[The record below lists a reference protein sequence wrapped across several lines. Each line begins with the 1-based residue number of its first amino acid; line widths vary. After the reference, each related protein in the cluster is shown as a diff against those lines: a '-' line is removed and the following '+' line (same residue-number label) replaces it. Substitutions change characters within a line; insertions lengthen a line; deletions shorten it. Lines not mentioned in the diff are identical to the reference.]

1 MTFATRVLAV
11 LVAITATSSAAFAGG
26 GDDPPPP
33 DRCGP
38 GPFSGAYIGATAG
51 YIRADAE
58 QTALNN
64 GAHIEADD
72 SGWAI
77 GGHVGYQRQCGRA
90 VFGVEADISWMDAD
104 STGLLYDD
112 GLLVTETTSSY
123 SHFATLRGRMGLA
136 HDNVLFYLTGGLAF
150 ASIDRDLSVPPLDF
164 HQSDRDR
171 EVGWTIG
178 GGIELVRDNRWSM
191 RAEVLYVDLG
201 EEPIHYTRTGCPACE
216 ARVRWEDDFI
226 VARLGFS
233 LKLHREEPRHEPLK

>member
-1 MTFATRVLAV
+1 MKYFARALFCLFAMGAASGVAV
-11 LVAITATSSAAFAGG
+11 AGG
-26 GDDPPPP
+26 GDDLPPA

-51 YIRADAE
+51 YVRADAE

-64 GAHIEADD
+64 GSQIEADD

-90 VFGVEADISWMDAD
+90 VFGIEADISWMDVE
-104 STGLLYDD
+104 STGRLYDR
-112 GLLVTETTSSY
+112 GLLVTETTSSLD
-123 SHFATLRGRMGLA
+123 HFATLRGRIGLV
-136 HDNVLFYLTGGLAF
+136 HENVLFYLTGGLAF
-150 ASIDRDLSVPPLDF
+150 ASVERELSVPPLDF
-164 HQSDRDR
+164 NQSDRDR

-178 GGIELVRDNRWSM
+178 GGIEFMRDNRWSI

-201 EEPIHYTRTGCPACE
+201 DETIHYTRNGCPSCE
-216 ARVRWEDDFI
+216 ATVRWEDDFL

-233 LKLHREEPRHEPLK
+233 VKLHREEPRHEPLK